1 MKAIK
6 IRYLIISLIIILT
19 LSLGSSCALL
29 SPDTSSPTTS
39 PSTSTVTAI
48 DPDWTLPAFDNET
61 PTLPSIAD
69 VVALVKPSV
78 VAINVKATVNNPFFG
93 SSIQE
98 GAGSGWII
106 DKDGIIVTN
115 NHVVEGA
122 DSITVTL
129 DDGRT
134 FPVDINTVAT
144 DALSDLAVLRI
155 NAKNLPAVAVGDSEK
170 LRVGDWVVAIGN
182 ALGEGISATDGIVS
196 RKDVSIT
203 DDSGQT
209 QYNLIQTDAAINPG
223 NSGGPL
229 VDMAGEV
236 IGITNAKISAVGVE
250 GMGYAIST
258 EEAMPVIEQLIN
270 TGYVI
275 RPFLGVQGLLTVDQ
289 SVAAFYNLSVDEGAL
304 IRGILAGGPAE
315 KAGLQTYDVIT
326 KFDDQDISDANE
338 LLRALYSCQIGQTV
352 KITYWRGTSQN
363 TTYAVLAESPPS

>member
-6 IRYLIISLIIILT
+6 IRHLIIALIIILA
-19 LSLGSSCALL
+19 LSLGSSCVLP
-29 SPDTSSPTTS
+29 STDTSSSPTS
-39 PSTSTVTAI
+39 PTSTVTTI
-48 DPDWTLPAFDNET
+48 DPDWTLPALDSKT

-78 VAINVKATVNNPFFG
+78 VAINVKATVNNPFYG
-93 SSIQE
+93 PSTQE

-106 DKDGIIVTN
+106 DEDGIIVTN

-134 FPVDINTVAT
+134 FPVDMNTVAT

-196 RKDVSIT
+196 RRDVSIT

-270 TGYVI
+270 TGYVV

-289 SVAAFYNLSVDEGAL
+289 SVAAFYNLSVDKGAL

-315 KAGLQTYDVIT
+315 KAGLQKYDVIT
-326 KFDDQDISDANE
+326 KFDDQDISNVNE
-338 LLRALYSCQIGQTV
+338 LLRALYSSQIGQTV
-352 KITYWRGTSQN
+352 KITYWRGNTQN